1 MPDVLWGQQIDFAC
15 GSTLAGSSGAAVTRT
30 WAAQDR
36 LFKSGTARARLFP
49 VSLLSAGSWH
59 HHQHVV
65 IVHHHHSKH
74 YAALPTLGRYP
85 LGCSDHCWLIFLV
98 QSSCRDAENCHA
110 GLSNWYH
117 GWSHVKKS
125 WCCVAP
131 ARLAWSV
138 RCSPTTQG
146 LTSTHDTSWP
156 PAEIGSAVGLCSA
169 RQDHE
174 NLGCPGM
181 AHGHWTSHTA
191 RAPTCLLRKI
201 EDVGALQGQG
211 TEFGLVCVWA

>member
-1 MPDVLWGQQIDFAC
+1 MTTQLVASFDEEQRQSAKVQLVVWVVPQDCNSHFDQWYYTWSSAKLLDRTVRQFKPHMPDVLWGQQIDFAC

-85 LGCSDHCWLIFLV
+85 LGCSDHCWLI
-98 QSSCRDAENCHA
+98 A
-110 GLSNWYH
+110 GFPSA
-117 GWSHVKKS
+117 KA
-125 WCCVAP
+125 VATMLRTATP
-131 ARLAWSV
+131 AFPTGTTAGPMSRSLGAAWLRLA
-138 RCSPTTQG
+138 
-146 LTSTHDTSWP
+146 
-156 PAEIGSAVGLCSA
+156 
-169 RQDHE
+169 
-174 NLGCPGM
+174 
-181 AHGHWTSHTA
+181 
-191 RAPTCLLRKI
+191 
-201 EDVGALQGQG
+201 
-211 TEFGLVCVWA
+211 